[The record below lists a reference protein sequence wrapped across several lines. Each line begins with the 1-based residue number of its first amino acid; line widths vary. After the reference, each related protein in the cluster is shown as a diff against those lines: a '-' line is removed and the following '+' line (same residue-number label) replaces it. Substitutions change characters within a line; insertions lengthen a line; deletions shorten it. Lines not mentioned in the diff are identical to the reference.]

1 VAPPRTAWLQTDLK
15 WEKAPATINPRLRT
29 STAAILYFGEDHTFA
44 LMYRVVNQL
53 PGEYT
58 TISDGSGLAF
68 TADWTADREGIAV
81 WYEFVPAS
89 PRQWPNR
96 PAESSFLI
104 SRPSEPRV

>member
-44 LMYRVVNQL
+44 LMYRVVNQV

-58 TISDGSGLAF
+58 TIRNGSGLAF
-68 TADWTADREGIAV
+68 TADSGPQIGKESQSGM
-81 WYEFVPAS
+81 
-89 PRQWPNR
+89 
-96 PAESSFLI
+96 SSFPPHPDNGQIDQQNPLF
-104 SRPSEPRV
+104 